1 MTSADTTAIRSRVR
15 PATAL
20 WASAFVIA
28 AMVIFQAGRLPGS
41 AAYAD
46 STAQMSDYVLA
57 TARTGKGSEAQP
69 DESLWIIDNREE
81 VLIVYE
87 FEDAQRGTLVVR
99 GGGSLH
105 NLFLQARP
113 R

>member
-1 MTSADTTAIRSRVR
+1 MTSADTNMNRSRVR

-28 AMVIFQAGRLPGS
+28 ALVILQAGRLPGS

-46 STAQMSDYVLA
+46 ETAELGDYVLL
-57 TARTGKGSEAQP
+57 TARTGKGAEEQP
-69 DESLWIIDNREE
+69 DESLWVIDNRDQ